1 MTELEIAEM
10 NKSWDEALNSVLRGK
25 DHANDKLED
34 QHIKTSL
41 QMKRETAPVIPRGLL
56 RDEITF
62 LRESMPKEQ
71 FTGWLLGNVQLNMQ
85 RWYRPWG
92 TLADLETAYLYMQ
105 LAIENEKVG
114 GGKG

>member
-1 MTELEIAEM
+1 MNSREIAEM
-10 NKSWDEALNSVLRGK
+10 NKNWDEALKSVLREK
-25 DHANDKLED
+25 SRRNDELEG
-34 QHIKTSL
+34 QHSKTSL
-41 QMKRETAPVIPRGLL
+41 QTKREPAPVMPRGLL
-56 RDEITF
+56 SDEITF

-105 LAIENEKVG
+105 LAIANEKTG
-114 GGKG
+114 G